1 MFVFLRRLSARFIRP
16 RGPEA
21 GALRL
26 TRKRIYI
33 LPTRAGLLYAV
44 VLITMFVGAINY
56 DLALGHALV
65 FLLAS
70 LALVSMVHT
79 HKNLQN
85 LSLRTQE
92 APPVHA
98 GEMACF
104 HFLAHAP
111 EARPALE
118 WSEARIDAALS
129 SAPPPSPQILHLS
142 ADTETHLYLNIA
154 TQKRGWLPLPRLLVR
169 TRYPLGLFYAWAY
182 PWPQARCLVYPRA
195 MFSPLPPGQ
204 PSGAGGAGPSK
215 EGEEDFAGLRERQNA
230 DSPRH
235 IAWKAAARDGGEKPL
250 LVKLFAGG
258 AQEELWLNWVDTE
271 RLADDVETRLS
282 FLTGW
287 VLGAEDA
294 GCTYGLRL
302 PDARLAPA
310 RGPVHRRRCLEALA
324 LTALA
329 DEPACAGRRE
339 AAP

>member
-1 MFVFLRRLSARFIRP
+1 MFAFLRPLSARLIRP
-16 RGPEA
+16 RRPEP

-26 TRKRIYI
+26 TRTRIYI
-33 LPTRAGLLYAV
+33 LPTRAGLLYAL
-44 VLITMFVGAINY
+44 VLVAMFIGAINY

-79 HKNLQN
+79 HKNLQG
-85 LSLRTQE
+85 LGLRAQE

-104 HFLAHAP
+104 HFLVHAP
-111 EARPALE
+111 DARPALE
-118 WSEARIDAALS
+118 WRVTQDD
-129 SAPPPSPQILHLS
+129 APPHILHLPQ
-142 ADTETHLYLNIA
+142 DTETHLYLNVA
-154 TQKRGWLPLPRLLVR
+154 ALRRGWLTLPRLQVG
-169 TRYPLGLFYAWAY
+169 TRYPLGLFHAWAY
-182 PWPQARCLVYPRA
+182 PWPQARCLVYPHPL
-195 MFSPLPPGQ
+195 FSPLPPGQ

-258 AQEELWLNWVDTE
+258 AQEELWLEWEDTK
-271 RLADDVETRLS
+271 RLADDVEARLS

-287 VLGAEDA
+287 VLNAEEA
-294 GCTYGLRL
+294 GLSYGLAL
-302 PDARLAPA
+302 PDARIAPA
-310 RGPVHRRRCLEALA
+310 HGAAHRRRCLEALA

-329 DEPACAGRRE
+329 DAPADTKKRKV
-339 AAP
+339 AP